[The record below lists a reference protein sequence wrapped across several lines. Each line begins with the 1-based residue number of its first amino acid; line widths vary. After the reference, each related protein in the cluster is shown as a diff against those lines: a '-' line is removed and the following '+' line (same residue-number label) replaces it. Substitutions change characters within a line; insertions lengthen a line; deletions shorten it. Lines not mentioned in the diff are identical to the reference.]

1 MHILVTGHLGY
12 IGPIMIRT
20 CKEAGHLVTGLDTG
34 YFRDCIQNGEEAVA
48 PDKEIVRDIREVRTQ
63 DLESIDAI
71 IHLAALSNDPLGQ
84 LDPELTFD
92 INSAASIRLATMAKE
107 AGVSRFIFASS
118 CSIYGAAK
126 NEKALDESAPVNP
139 VSAYAVS
146 KVRTE
151 AVLSELAGHRFSP
164 VFMRNATAY
173 GVSPRLRFDLVLNNL
188 MAWAKTT
195 GQIKVMSD
203 GTPWRPL
210 VHIQDIS
217 RAATAAV
224 EAPLSAVHNQAFTDK
239 SLF

>member
-48 PDKEIVRDIREVRTQ
+48 PDKETVRDIREVRTQ

-107 AGVSRFIFASS
+107 AGVSRSIFASS

-126 NEKALDESAPVNP
+126 NEMALDETAPVNP

-195 GQIKVMSD
+195 GKLRSC
-203 GTPWRPL
+203 R
-210 VHIQDIS
+210 
-217 RAATAAV
+217 TA
-224 EAPLSAVHNQAFTDK
+224 PRGGHLCTFRTSAGLP
-239 SLF
+239 SPR